1 MASRAGMAS
10 RLPRSPAP
18 VALLLLGTLLLSLA
32 GGDSR
37 AQPVEL
43 LWPPPLPEPQPE
55 LRPGAP
61 PPPPPPAP
69 GAGDRALEAAIL
81 QRLFAGPVAQP
92 PLPQA
97 DPEATEWEQAR
108 ALAKHPPCA
117 EVGPLRYVP
126 RRADL
131 DGDGRPELLAV
142 VVGSYVCGSRGCTL
156 LIFRE
161 SVSGPEGGLELI
173 GELGMFQ
180 TPLRLASRS
189 SFGWQDLALPA
200 DYDASGPGWYVLRS
214 DGRRYPLSPEQPSL
228 EPVGPGD
235 LGDALVEVPAVPF
248 EEIGLPLTCPP

>member
-1 MASRAGMAS
+1 MAS
-10 RLPRSPAP
+10 RLPRSPAS
-18 VALLLLGTLLLSLA
+18 VALVLLGTLVLSLA
-32 GGDSR
+32 GGR
-37 AQPVEL
+37 TWAQPAEL
-43 LWPPPLPEPQPE
+43 LSPPPLPMPLPE
-55 LRPGAP
+55 
-61 PPPPPPAP
+61 PPPPAP
-69 GAGDRALEAAIL
+69 SAADRSLEAAVL

-161 SVSGPEGGLELI
+161 GGNEPGPGLELI
-173 GELGMFQ
+173 AELGMFQ

-189 SFGWQDLALPA
+189 SYGWQDLALPA

-235 LGDALVEVPAVPF
+235 LGEALLEMPAVPF
-248 EEIGLPLTCPP
+248 EEIGLPLACSP

>member
-1 MASRAGMAS
+1 MAS
-10 RLPRSPAP
+10 RLPRSAAP
-18 VALLLLGTLLLSLA
+18 LALGLAGALLLSLP
-32 GGDSR
+32 GGG
-37 AQPVEL
+37 ALALQPAL
-43 LWPPPLPEPQPE
+43 QPPPPLELAPQPDS
-55 LRPGAP
+55 RPEAP
-61 PPPPPPAP
+61 PQPPPAP
-69 GAGDRALEAAIL
+69 PAIGPGAGDPALEAAIL

-108 ALAKHPPCA
+108 ALAQHPPCGD
-117 EVGPLRYVP
+117 VGPLRYVP
-126 RRADL
+126 GRADL

-161 SVSGPEGGLELI
+161 GAAGPELL

-189 SFGWQDLALPA
+189 SYGWRDLALPA

-214 DGRRYPLSPEQPSL
+214 DGQRYPLSPEQPPL

-235 LGDALVEVPAVPF
+235 LGVALLEVPAVPF
-248 EEIGLPLTCPP
+248 EEIGLPLSCPR